1 MNKNEIA
8 KMPEKPLV
16 IFKTEVDRKKKMI
29 LH

>member
-16 IFKTEVDRKKKMI
+16 IFKTEVDRKKMI